1 MAPFNYTIR
10 EAVTDELKILK
21 EFEQGVIQYER
32 PFAPNLKKDPI
43 SSGASK
49 SHSRASSVPLYL

>member
-1 MAPFNYTIR
+1 MKLSPFEIR
-10 EAVTDELKILK
+10 EAVLEDLPILK

-43 SSGASK
+43 NYYDLEDLIM
-49 SHSRASSVPLYL
+49 HRYW